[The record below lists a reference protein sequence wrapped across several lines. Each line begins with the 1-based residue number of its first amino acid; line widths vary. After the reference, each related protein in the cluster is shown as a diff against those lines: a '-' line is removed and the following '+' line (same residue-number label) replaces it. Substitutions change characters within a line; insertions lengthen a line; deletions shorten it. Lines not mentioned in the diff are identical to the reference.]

1 MKYEFWRR
9 SLLLILLLAS
19 TAAAGEPLP
28 GTALLDP
35 SRPDADV
42 VAEHVRQVI
51 GYFNR
56 RIAEARQGRDAAWQP
71 DFTSP
76 EAYAKS
82 IAPHRSACRK
92 MLGLGDAK
100 PRIAETEVSL
110 VSATDTCRIQRL
122 TIPISEGL
130 AARGLLFLP
139 TTTGRHPLVVVC
151 PDATMWPEQCAGL
164 EQGAAA
170 AGWLKNLVDRG
181 AAVYLP
187 QSIERLADHPYSKTT
202 NDKDRRLILHRLGYI
217 VGRTMT
223 GLDVDDTLAA
233 LDYLAGRP
241 EIDAG
246 RIGLVGVGQGGITA
260 LFAAG
265 LDDRVRAAAVA
276 DAFQTHEHLCDE
288 PADRRLP
295 GQMLE
300 FGDAELAAMVAPRTL
315 VLVHPKDPPD
325 GDRSFPD
332 EARRASRFYERLGA
346 GDRLKVVA
354 VATPPEMLDAAIGQ
368 IAAELA
374 MGEPS
379 GKTVLPPAW
388 VSEADIR
395 ALRDRHFEERL
406 RYLRAL
412 IDASEK
418 RRQDRWRLTTRPASE
433 FNSVKSE
440 MLADYRRLVG
450 KVDTEGT
457 PMRPRTD
464 LVLSTEKYRAY
475 RVMLDVTDGVEV
487 YGHLLVPR
495 DIQGRRPAVIAQ
507 HGLNGTPELV
517 TGLGMT
523 EDTVYHEFARR
534 LAEHGYVVFAPFLA
548 HHDPRKQ
555 INDQARLADAVGMM
569 RVAVPVAKT
578 QRVVDFLQSLP
589 FVDPERIGYYGLS
602 YGGYSAL
609 WIGPLVDRLSVVIP
623 SGHFN
628 DWRSKITADNTP
640 ISYLQHP
647 DEDFYNWDVLDRFTH
662 VELVTMMMPRPVC
675 IEFGERDGI
684 TTPAWTAYAWNQ
696 LLAAGNQLSF
706 ADRIELA
713 HYDGI
718 HEIHGIETF
727 DCLDRFLRP
736 ERTVGRDGRPFVTQ
750 ILDGRKTP
758 RISGRFWIARGAKE
772 LRGMAI
778 KVDRVEKPGPVEI
791 RFGTA
796 PGKEDLGKALLEAD
810 SPLPEGDRFV
820 PVSVAPRP
828 VTAGDLVY
836 FDIRVSDNASAAGHW
851 VFRGPKPLGGTH
863 WGDGFGLAYRVLTDR
878 AEDAIEH

>member
-1 MKYEFWRR
+1 
-9 SLLLILLLAS
+9 
-19 TAAAGEPLP
+19 
-28 GTALLDP
+28 
-35 SRPDADV
+35 
-42 VAEHVRQVI
+42 
-51 GYFNR
+51 
-56 RIAEARQGRDAAWQP
+56 
-71 DFTSP
+71 
-76 EAYAKS
+76 
-82 IAPHRSACRK
+82 
-92 MLGLGDAK
+92 
-100 PRIAETEVSL
+100 
-110 VSATDTCRIQRL
+110 
-122 TIPISEGL
+122 
-130 AARGLLFLP
+130 
-139 TTTGRHPLVVVC
+139 
-151 PDATMWPEQCAGL
+151 
-164 EQGAAA
+164 
-170 AGWLKNLVDRG
+170 
-181 AAVYLP
+181 
-187 QSIERLADHPYSKTT
+187 
-202 NDKDRRLILHRLGYI
+202 
-217 VGRTMT
+217 
-223 GLDVDDTLAA
+223 
-233 LDYLAGRP
+233 
-241 EIDAG
+241 
-246 RIGLVGVGQGGITA
+246 
-260 LFAAG
+260 
-265 LDDRVRAAAVA
+265 
-276 DAFQTHEHLCDE
+276 
-288 PADRRLP
+288 
-295 GQMLE
+295 
-300 FGDAELAAMVAPRTL
+300 
-315 VLVHPKDPPD
+315 
-325 GDRSFPD
+325 
-332 EARRASRFYERLGA
+332 
-346 GDRLKVVA
+346 
-354 VATPPEMLDAAIGQ
+354 
-368 IAAELA
+368 
-374 MGEPS
+374 
-379 GKTVLPPAW
+379 
-388 VSEADIR
+388 
-395 ALRDRHFEERL
+395 
-406 RYLRAL
+406 
-412 IDASEK
+412 
-418 RRQDRWRLTTRPASE
+418 
-433 FNSVKSE
+433 
-440 MLADYRRLVG
+440 
-450 KVDTEGT
+450 
-457 PMRPRTD
+457 
-464 LVLSTEKYRAY
+464 
-475 RVMLDVTDGVEV
+475 
-487 YGHLLVPR
+487 
-495 DIQGRRPAVIAQ
+495 
-507 HGLNGTPELV
+507 
-517 TGLGMT
+517 MT

-628 DWRSKITADNTP
+628 DWRSKTTADNTP

-647 DEDFYNWDVLDRFTH
+647 DEDFYSWDVLDRFTH

-696 LLAAGNQLSF
+696 LLAAGNQLGF

-810 SPLPEGDRFV
+810 APLPEGDRFV